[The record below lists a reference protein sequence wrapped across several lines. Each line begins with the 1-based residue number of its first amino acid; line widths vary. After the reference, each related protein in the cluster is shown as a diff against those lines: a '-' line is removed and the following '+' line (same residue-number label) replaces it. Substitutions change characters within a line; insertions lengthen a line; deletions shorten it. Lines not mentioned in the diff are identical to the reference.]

1 MAHDLNLADCPD
13 FGVHD
18 ALVRKTCTDRLIGH
32 LSRDSPAIEARET
45 PTTQRKEPE
54 PPKRKRGRPKK
65 GAERPKQ
72 LTRLQRQ
79 GTMTKPA
86 MLDDL
91 PTDCAG
97 GTKKNSKGYKETW
110 IGYKLHIDVAD
121 GQIPI
126 SCILTSASLHDSQAA
141 IPLATVSAER
151 TTNLYDLMDA
161 AYDAQPVRE
170 YSRSLGHVPLID
182 INTRG
187 NTVLAEERKAEG
199 RRLERM
205 GFQRP
210 EDVRYHERTAGERV
224 NGRLKDEFGAR
235 HVRVRRS
242 AKVMCQC
249 MFGVLALTADQLM
262 RLVT

>member
-1 MAHDLNLADCPD
+1 MSRLREFFAPSWLSIQTTLFPWVEEELGALTEKQQQLVHTLEIIRVEDHLPRRFPVPGRPATDRAPIARAVVAKAVYDMPTPRVLLDRLATDVARRRICGWERKSEVPSESV
-13 FGVHD
+13 FSRAFAAFAATEFPQHVHD

-97 GTKKNSKGYKETW
+97 GTKKNSKGYKETPC
-110 IGYKLHIDVAD
+110 A
-121 GQIPI
+121 
-126 SCILTSASLHDSQAA
+126 
-141 IPLATVSAER
+141 
-151 TTNLYDLMDA
+151 NDL
-161 AYDAQPVRE
+161 
-170 YSRSLGHVPLID
+170 
-182 INTRG
+182 
-187 NTVLAEERKAEG
+187 
-199 RRLERM
+199 
-205 GFQRP
+205 
-210 EDVRYHERTAGERV
+210 
-224 NGRLKDEFGAR
+224 
-235 HVRVRRS
+235 
-242 AKVMCQC
+242 
-249 MFGVLALTADQLM
+249 
-262 RLVT
+262 